1 MGIKDEISTEY
12 MKRNDVFAD
21 AFNMLVFDGKKVIK
35 PDELQSLDPNLLT
48 LPFKEDNSKVKS
60 LKRYRDVLKKLII
73 KKNNDAV
80 FLLLG
85 IENQS
90 EMHYAMPVRNMLYDA
105 MQYCSQIQELSEANH
120 KNSENLTSSEFLS
133 GLKKTDKI
141 MPVITLTVYFG
152 FDKWDAPKSLNEMF
166 TDTNDAYKPFIQDY
180 KIFVIEPQMPDED
193 LNKLDTNLRDI
204 MKFIKYSRNKE
215 AWKQFLVDERFRN
228 FNTLAA
234 KLLKTMTNINI
245 KLDETKEN
253 TDMCQAMQ
261 EIIEDVRKEY
271 IEKSNKLI
279 AEAKANETK
288 LRAEAKANE
297 TKLRAKIN
305 EAQSKVTEA
314 KANEE
319 KAKAEIIVLKE
330 RIAQLEKAAKKQNQ

>member
-1 MGIKDEISTEY
+1 
-12 MKRNDVFAD
+12 
-21 AFNMLVFDGKKVIK
+21 
-35 PDELQSLDPNLLT
+35 
-48 LPFKEDNSKVKS
+48 
-60 LKRYRDVLKKLII
+60 
-73 KKNNDAV
+73 
-80 FLLLG
+80 
-85 IENQS
+85 
-90 EMHYAMPVRNMLYDA
+90 
-105 MQYCSQIQELSEANH
+105 
-120 KNSENLTSSEFLS
+120 
-133 GLKKTDKI
+133 

-166 TDTNDAYKPFIQDY
+166 TDTNDAYKPFFQDY

-215 AWKQFLVDERFRN
+215 AWKQFMVDERFRN

-271 IEKSNKLI
+271 IEENNKI
-279 AEAKANETK
+279 
-288 LRAEAKANE
+288 RAEAKA
-297 TKLRAKIN
+297 
-305 EAQSKVTEA
+305 
-314 KANEE
+314 
-319 KAKAEIIVLKE
+319 EIILLKE
-330 RIAQLEKAAKKQNQ
+330 RIAQLEKIVKDQTK

>member
-35 PDELQSLDPNLLT
+35 PDELQSLDPNLLA
-48 LPFKEDNSKVKS
+48 LPFKEDNSRLKS
-60 LKRYRDVLKKLII
+60 LKRYRDVLKRLII
-73 KKNNDAV
+73 KKNNKAV

-105 MQYCSQIQELSEANH
+105 MQYSSQIQELTESNH
-120 KNSENLTSSEFLS
+120 KKGENLINSEFLS
-133 GLKKTDKI
+133 GLKKTDRI

-166 TDTNDAYKPFIQDY
+166 TDSIDDYKPFIQDY

-193 LNKLDTNLRDI
+193 LNKLDTNLRDV

-215 AWKQFLVDERFRN
+215 AWKQFMVDQRFRK
-228 FNTLAA
+228 F
-234 KLLKTMTNINI
+234 
-245 KLDETKEN
+245 
-253 TDMCQAMQ
+253 
-261 EIIEDVRKEY
+261 
-271 IEKSNKLI
+271 
-279 AEAKANETK
+279 
-288 LRAEAKANE
+288 
-297 TKLRAKIN
+297 
-305 EAQSKVTEA
+305 
-314 KANEE
+314 
-319 KAKAEIIVLKE
+319 
-330 RIAQLEKAAKKQNQ
+330 